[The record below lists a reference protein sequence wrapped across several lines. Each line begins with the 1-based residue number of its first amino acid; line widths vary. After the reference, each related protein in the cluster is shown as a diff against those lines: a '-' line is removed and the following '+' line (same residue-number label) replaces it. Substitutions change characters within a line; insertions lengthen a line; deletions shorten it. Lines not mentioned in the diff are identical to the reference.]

1 MNLRGEEVG
10 RGWGGCSLR
19 GTGLVPRLASEAVK
33 LPVLGFLGWG
43 LPQER
48 PLSGFGMDVGGQMM
62 A

>member
-1 MNLRGEEVG
+1 MAARSGA
-10 RGWGGCSLR
+10 
-19 GTGLVPRLASEAVK
+19 TGLVPSLASEAVK